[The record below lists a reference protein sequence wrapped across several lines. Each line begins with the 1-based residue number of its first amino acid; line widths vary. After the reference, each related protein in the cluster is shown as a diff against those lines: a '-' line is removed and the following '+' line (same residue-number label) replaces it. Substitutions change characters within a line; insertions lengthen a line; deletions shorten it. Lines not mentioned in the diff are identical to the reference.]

1 MSMKSQENNMRRLAT
16 LLSQDLSYI
25 GGERESGPN
34 GAKKAFLNLGK
45 VFLRALAKDLGL
57 RDVRVMSNPG
67 GIAVSGECCLYGM
80 WVDSGLF
87 ICIQQPCI
95 GEDILL
101 YRTIRNIND
110 HKGGYNRYVKLRD
123 LKKLSYG
130 QLLGLLSELRK
141 DGNGYERA
149 A

>member
-1 MSMKSQENNMRRLAT
+1 M
-16 LLSQDLSYI
+16 
-25 GGERESGPN
+25 
-34 GAKKAFLNLGK
+34 
-45 VFLRALAKDLGL
+45 
-57 RDVRVMSNPG
+57 
-67 GIAVSGECCLYGM
+67 
-80 WVDSGLF
+80 
-87 ICIQQPCI
+87 
-95 GEDILL
+95 

-130 QLLGLLSELRK
+130 QLLDLLSELRK